1 VSTTITSTE
10 WDSFVASHPQG
21 HILQTPAWAELKCAF
36 GWTATRI
43 GIKEKGDVVAGAQI
57 LFRTLPLG
65 IATIAYIPK
74 GPVVNWE
81 NESLVKF
88 LFEAIDSVCK
98 STNAIFVKIEPHTI
112 SNSKFQTS
120 NIQLPTSN
128 LLSPFPNYQLLI
140 TSKPIQPQRT
150 LVIDLRPSED
160 EILAAMKQK
169 TRYNIRLAEK
179 KGVTVKPS
187 DDLDTFNK
195 LMQITGERDKFGV
208 HSSAYYRKVY
218 ELFRPLNRAQIFTAY
233 YNDQPLATLMLFI
246 LGERA
251 WYFYGGSSNEERN
264 RMPTYLLQWEAMR
277 WAKAHGATHYDL
289 WGVPD
294 EDEETLEANF
304 ESRDDGLWGVYRFK
318 RGFGGKLIREPDA
331 WDRVYSPMMYKLY
344 QMYMGSRVVM

>member
-1 VSTTITSTE
+1 VSTTITATE

-36 GWTATRI
+36 GWTAIRI
-43 GIKEKGDVVAGAQI
+43 GIKEKGNVVAGAQI
-57 LFRTLPLG
+57 LFRSLPLG

-74 GPVVNWE
+74 GPIVDWE

-88 LFEAIDSVCK
+88 LFENIDQVCRDR
-98 STNAIFVKIEPHTI
+98 NAIFVKLEPVP
-112 SNSKFQTS
+112 TS
-120 NIQLPTSN
+120 NFKLPTSN
-128 LLSPFPNYQLLI
+128 FQK
-140 TSKPIQPQRT
+140 SKPIQPQRT
-150 LVIDLRPSED
+150 LIIDLRPSED
-160 EILAAMKQK
+160 EILASMKQK

-179 KGVTVKPS
+179 KGVAVNPS

-195 LMQITGERDKFGV
+195 LMQVTGERDQFGV
-208 HSSAYYRKVY
+208 HSSAYYRKAY

-233 YNDQPLATLMLFI
+233 YNDQPLATLMLFR

-277 WAKAHGATHYDL
+277 WAKAHSATHYDL

-294 EDEETLEANF
+294 EDEEILETNF
-304 ESRDDGLWGVYRFK
+304 ENRNDGLWGVYRFK

-331 WDRVYSPMMYKLY
+331 WDRVYSPMMYELY
-344 QMYMGSRVVM
+344 RMYMERRTASEQ

>member
-1 VSTTITSTE
+1 VSTTITATE
-10 WDSFVASHPQG
+10 WDSFVAPHPQG

-43 GIKEKGDVVAGAQI
+43 GIKEKGNVVAGAQI
-57 LFRTLPLG
+57 LFRALPLG

-74 GPVVNWE
+74 GPIVNWE

-98 STNAIFVKIEPHTI
+98 STNAVFIKIESSVI
-112 SNSKFQTS
+112 SD
-120 NIQLPTSN
+120 QLSVI
-128 LLSPFPNYQLLI
+128 PNYQLLI

-150 LVIDLRPSED
+150 LVIDLRPTED

-179 KGVTVKPS
+179 KGVTVSPS

-195 LMQITGERDKFGV
+195 LMQITGERDQFGV

-233 YNDQPLATLMLFI
+233 YNDQPLATLMLFM

-277 WAKAHGATHYDL
+277 WAKARGATHYDL

-304 ESRDDGLWGVYRFK
+304 ETRDDGLWGVYRFK

-344 QMYMGSRVVM
+344 RMYMGSRVVM

>member
-1 VSTTITSTE
+1 MSTTITATE

-43 GIKEKGDVVAGAQI
+43 GIKEKGAVVAGAQI

-74 GPVVNWE
+74 APIVDWE

-88 LFEAIDSVCK
+88 LFENIDQVCRDR
-98 STNAIFVKIEPHTI
+98 NAIFVKFEPSAVSRQPPAI
-112 SNSKFQTS
+112 SNPQS
-120 NIQLPTSN
+120 
-128 LLSPFPNYQLLI
+128 LI
-140 TSKPIQPQRT
+140 PSKPIQPQRT

-179 KGVTVKPS
+179 KGVTVKLS

-195 LMQITGERDKFGV
+195 LMQITGKRDQFGV
-208 HSSAYYRKVY
+208 HSSAYYRKAY

-233 YNDQPLATLMLFI
+233 YNDQPLATLMLFM

-304 ESRDDGLWGVYRFK
+304 ENRNDGLWGVYRFK

-344 QMYMGSRVVM
+344 QAYMEQRKSKSA

>member
-1 VSTTITSTE
+1 MSTTITAPE

-21 HILQTPAWAELKCAF
+21 HILKTPAWADLKCAF
-36 GWTATRI
+36 GWTAARI
-43 GIKEKGDVVAGAQI
+43 GIKEKGNVVAGAQI

-74 GPVVNWE
+74 APIANWE
-81 NESLVKF
+81 NEALVKF
-88 LFEAIDSVCK
+88 LFENIDQVCRDR
-98 STNAIFVKIEPHTI
+98 NAIFVKIEPLI
-112 SNSKFQTS
+112 TS
-120 NIQLPTSN
+120 NFQLPTSN
-128 LLSPFPNYQLLI
+128 FQK
-140 TSKPIQPQRT
+140 SKPIQPQRT
-150 LVIDLRPSED
+150 LVIDLRPSEE

-179 KGVTVKPS
+179 KGVAVNPS
-187 DDLDTFNK
+187 DDLDTFNR
-195 LMQITGERDKFGV
+195 LMQITGERDQFGV
-208 HSSAYYRKVY
+208 HSSAYYRKAY

-277 WAKAHGATHYDL
+277 WAKARGATHYDL

-294 EDEETLEANF
+294 EDEATLEANF

-331 WDRVYSPMMYKLY
+331 IDRVYSPMMYKLY
-344 QMYMGSRVVM
+344 RMVTERRKSSEA

>member
-1 VSTTITSTE
+1 MSTTIIATE

-43 GIKEKGDVVAGAQI
+43 GIKEKGIVVAGAQI
-57 LFRTLPLG
+57 LFRALPLG

-74 GPVVNWE
+74 APIVDWE

-98 STNAIFVKIEPHTI
+98 STNAVFVKMEPSAI
-112 SNSKFQTS
+112 SNQQSLS
-120 NIQLPTSN
+120 ASLRGLSSAISN
-128 LLSPFPNYQLLI
+128 LQSLI
-140 TSKPIQPQRT
+140 SKPIQPQRT
-150 LVIDLRPSED
+150 LIIDLRQSDD

-179 KGVTVKPS
+179 KGVTVSPS

-195 LMQITGERDKFGV
+195 LMQITGERDQFGV
-208 HSSAYYRKVY
+208 HSSAYYQKVY

-233 YNDQPLATLMLFI
+233 YNDQPLATLMLFM
-246 LGERA
+246 LGKRA

-277 WAKAHGATHYDL
+277 WAKARGATHYDL

-304 ESRDDGLWGVYRFK
+304 ETRDDGLWGVYRFK

-331 WDRVYSPMMYKLY
+331 IDRVYSPMMYKLY
-344 QMYMGSRVVM
+344 RMYMGSRVVM

>member
-1 VSTTITSTE
+1 MSTTINAEE
-10 WDSFVASHPQG
+10 WDSFVTSHPQG

-43 GIKEKGDVVAGAQI
+43 GVKEKNNVVAGAQI

-74 GPVVNWE
+74 GPIVNWE
-81 NESLVKF
+81 NESLVRF
-88 LFEAIDSVCK
+88 LFESIDSVCK
-98 STNAIFVKIEPHTI
+98 SSNAIFVKIEPSAI
-112 SNSKFQTS
+112 SHSPLA
-120 NIQLPTSN
+120 IPN
-128 LLSPFPNYQLLI
+128 LQSPIPNYQLLI

-150 LVIDLRPSED
+150 LLIDLRPSED
-160 EILAAMKQK
+160 EILASMKQK

-179 KGVTVKPS
+179 KGVTVNPS
-187 DDLDTFNK
+187 DDLDTFNN
-195 LMQITGERDKFGV
+195 LMKVTGERDQFGV
-208 HSSAYYRKVY
+208 HSSAYYRKAY

-233 YNDQPLATLMLFI
+233 YNAQPLATLMLFM

-277 WAKAHGATHYDL
+277 WAKTHGATHYDL

-304 ESRDDGLWGVYRFK
+304 ETRDDGLWGVYRFK
-318 RGFGGKLIREPDA
+318 RGFGGKLIREPEA
-331 WDRVYSPMMYKLY
+331 LDRVYSPLRYKLY
-344 QMYMGSRVVM
+344 RMYMERRSSSEQ

>member
-1 VSTTITSTE
+1 MSTTITATE

-43 GIKEKGDVVAGAQI
+43 GIKEKGVVVAGAQI
-57 LFRTLPLG
+57 LFRALPLG

-74 GPVVNWE
+74 APIVNWE

-88 LFEAIDSVCK
+88 LFENIDQVCRDRN
-98 STNAIFVKIEPHTI
+98 SIFVKLEPHI
-112 SNSKFQTS
+112 TS
-120 NIQLPTSN
+120 NFKLQTPNFQHPTSN
-128 LLSPFPNYQLLI
+128 FQLPITNYQLLN
-140 TSKPIQPQRT
+140 SKPIQPQRT

-179 KGVTVKPS
+179 KGVAVSPS

-195 LMQITGERDKFGV
+195 LMQITGERDQFGV

-294 EDEETLEANF
+294 EDEATLEANF
-304 ESRDDGLWGVYRFK
+304 ETRDDGLWGVYRFK
-318 RGFGGKLIREPDA
+318 RGFGGKLIREPEA
-331 WDRVYSPMMYKLY
+331 LDRVYSPMMYKLY
-344 QMYMGSRVVM
+344 RMYMGSRVVT

>member
-1 VSTTITSTE
+1 MSTTITAPE

-43 GIKEKGDVVAGAQI
+43 GIKEKGNVVAGAQI

-74 GPVVNWE
+74 APIANWE
-81 NESLVKF
+81 NEALVKF
-88 LFEAIDSVCK
+88 LFENIDQVCRDR
-98 STNAIFVKIEPHTI
+98 NAIFVKLEPSANSGQWIVESEQWKTI
-112 SNSKFQTS
+112 
-120 NIQLPTSN
+120 
-128 LLSPFPNYQLLI
+128 PNYQLLI

-150 LVIDLRPSED
+150 LLIDLRPSEE

-179 KGVTVKPS
+179 KGVAVNPS
-187 DDLDTFNK
+187 DDLDTFNT
-195 LMQITGERDKFGV
+195 LMQITGERDQFGV
-208 HSSAYYRKVY
+208 HSSAYYRKAY

-277 WAKAHGATHYDL
+277 WAKARGATHYDL

-294 EDEETLEANF
+294 EDEATLEANF

-331 WDRVYSPMMYKLY
+331 IDRVYSPMMYKLY
-344 QMYMGSRVVM
+344 RMVTERRKSSEA

>member
-1 VSTTITSTE
+1 MSTTINAAE

-43 GIKEKGDVVAGAQI
+43 GIKEKGSIVAGAQI
-57 LFRTLPLG
+57 LFRALPLG

-74 GPVVNWE
+74 APIVDWE

-88 LFEAIDSVCK
+88 LFENIDQVCRDR
-98 STNAIFVKIEPHTI
+98 NAIFVKLEPSAHSGQWAVDSGQWRTI
-112 SNSKFQTS
+112 
-120 NIQLPTSN
+120 
-128 LLSPFPNYQLLI
+128 PNYQLLI

-150 LVIDLRPSED
+150 LVVDLRPSED
-160 EILAAMKQK
+160 EILATMKQK

-195 LMQITGERDKFGV
+195 LMQITGERDQFGV
-208 HSSAYYRKVY
+208 HSSAYYRTVY

-233 YNDQPLATLMLFI
+233 YNDQPLATLMLFM
-246 LGERA
+246 LGNRA

-304 ESRDDGLWGVYRFK
+304 ENRNDGLWGVYRFK

-344 QMYMGSRVVM
+344 RAYMERRKSNDA

>member
-1 VSTTITSTE
+1 MSTTITATE
-10 WDSFVASHPQG
+10 WDSFVAPHPQG

-43 GIKEKGDVVAGAQI
+43 GIKEKGNVVAGAQI
-57 LFRTLPLG
+57 LFRALPLG

-74 GPVVNWE
+74 GPIVNWE

-98 STNAIFVKIEPHTI
+98 STNAVFIKIESSVI
-112 SNSKFQTS
+112 SD
-120 NIQLPTSN
+120 QLSVI
-128 LLSPFPNYQLLI
+128 PNYQLLI

-150 LVIDLRPSED
+150 LVIDLRPTED

-179 KGVTVKPS
+179 KGVTVSPS

-195 LMQITGERDKFGV
+195 LMQITGERDQFGV

-233 YNDQPLATLMLFI
+233 YNDQPLATLMLFM

-277 WAKAHGATHYDL
+277 WAKARGATHYDL

-304 ESRDDGLWGVYRFK
+304 ETRDDGLWGVYRFK

-344 QMYMGSRVVM
+344 RMYMGSRVVM